1 VHFSELLNC
10 NPPFL
15 HSAEVQDIGP
25 NGIPLQLI
33 HNCEFSQITFS
44 VKAAQEGVTY
54 ANLVENGVRPE
65 ITLKDVEDLFGNAQ
79 FMTKNDWGQIAA
91 TEDKSIKWSF
101 SLAMI
106 RDGPGRPAPALTGKG
121 FGASHLGGESFLEMT
136 TKAENARR
144 SKSNATDSVSSSIM
158 TGMMEKLNAVVSM
171 MAGMQTEI
179 QHLRSGILGRV
190 EKVDARQYGQAG
202 DSALFGSAHQ
212 ALTRLA
218 ASDPKVLAVVK
229 GVEVRG
235 QMPSPISNINK
246 NGYGI
251 GKNEVESEDELQ
263 AKEDLAKF
271 ERQLGEM
278 RHRFPGADFKAIEA
292 QINSMREIQKHETP
306 FSGRGDA
313 QWGGNDALAADQGS
327 WAEGPTPIRLFGI
340 DIVPGI
346 TKGDK
351 LKADI
356 QKLAFKESLKKTAKA
371 ALGTPGTFK
380 LKAMNAEYDR
390 AQSAAKNK
398 IAARMEKRDKERAA
412 KKKEKEEA
420 AKADQSTNGKDGEK
434 KEEKKRLDN
443 NANAEKA
450 AKNREEL
457 KKKQARVK
465 EERERKAKAKEKREQ
480 RNKRV
485 NMN

>member
-1 VHFSELLNC
+1 
-10 NPPFL
+10 
-15 HSAEVQDIGP
+15 
-25 NGIPLQLI
+25 
-33 HNCEFSQITFS
+33 
-44 VKAAQEGVTY
+44 
-54 ANLVENGVRPE
+54 
-65 ITLKDVEDLFGNAQ
+65 
-79 FMTKNDWGQIAA
+79 
-91 TEDKSIKWSF
+91 
-101 SLAMI
+101 
-106 RDGPGRPAPALTGKG
+106 
-121 FGASHLGGESFLEMT
+121 
-136 TKAENARR
+136 
-144 SKSNATDSVSSSIM
+144 
-158 TGMMEKLNAVVSM
+158 
-171 MAGMQTEI
+171 
-179 QHLRSGILGRV
+179 
-190 EKVDARQYGQAG
+190 
-202 DSALFGSAHQ
+202 
-212 ALTRLA
+212 
-218 ASDPKVLAVVK
+218 
-229 GVEVRG
+229 
-235 QMPSPISNINK
+235 
-246 NGYGI
+246 
-251 GKNEVESEDELQ
+251 
-263 AKEDLAKF
+263 
-271 ERQLGEM
+271 LGEM